1 MPKKDNKIVN
11 KFKELEKI
19 IERYKPIQLDALIS
33 DFAIKLNQSVN
44 NVDNTGYVADSY
56 KKLSKCAALAYI
68 ESFNVISS
76 KFVDNKVY

>member
-33 DFAIKLNQSVN
+33 DFATK
-44 NVDNTGYVADSY
+44 
-56 KKLSKCAALAYI
+56 
-68 ESFNVISS
+68 
-76 KFVDNKVY
+76 